1 MKNEPKTDVLLRMME
16 QPERYT
22 EEQWRDILSDSECRE
37 LYTLMAMTRGS
48 LDAAKADAELTDE
61 EIEEEWKKVKDPPI
75 TLQDPP
81 ITLPVREG
89 VVTFEE
95 ESTLPSNHSTPSL
108 TGRVRGGSTLH
119 RIAAIFLAAAFLG
132 GLAWAFVPRLRFHHT
147 AEPPQ
152 PTKVSA
158 PSLTGRAGGESSSI
172 SFSNLP
178 LDSILR
184 VVAAHY
190 SYEVCFRDSATRT
203 MKFITTWNPEDS
215 LAAFIEH
222 LNMFDGLHL
231 TLRDDTIIVESTN
244 DGEDAQ

>member
-1 MKNEPKTDVLLRMME
+1 MDKLEILLDMIE
-16 QPERYT
+16 HPERYT
-22 EEQWRDILSDSECRE
+22 EQQISD
-37 LYTLMAMTRGS
+37 LLA
-48 LDAAKADAELTDE
+48 DE
-61 EIEEEWKKVKDPPI
+61 EMRKHYDVMVQLRGAYDVKKVKSER
-75 TLQDPP
+75 
-81 ITLPVREG
+81 VKSEKYK
-89 VVTFEE
+89 
-95 ESTLPSNHSTPSL
+95 SL
-108 TGRVRGGSTLH
+108 FIRK
-119 RIAAIFLAAAFLG
+119 IAAVFIVVAFLG
-132 GLAWAFVPRLRFHHT
+132 GLAWAFVPRLRPHRT
-147 AEPPQ
+147 AEPPL

-231 TLRDDTIIVESTN
+231 TLQDDTIFVETTN
-244 DGEDAQ
+244 DEEGAQ